1 MGYKIDDSYL
11 NREVTQDGV
20 APLTNPQSYEEA
32 ILNNALY
39 SSNIK
44 ETDDS
49 VLISLKKGDSND

>member
-32 ILNNALY
+32 ILNNATWGF
-39 SSNIK
+39 N
-44 ETDDS
+44 
-49 VLISLKKGDSND
+49 VGDKVGKF